1 MSAES
6 WFGDPQYKVDGSIRF
21 NNADNGFLQYGPL
34 AAGNRRTWTLS
45 LWIKRGLSTTVT
57 GYEDIFSVNGSNSY
71 LAFTGDDDDSIR
83 INSHDGSQRMA
94 LVTNEIFRD
103 PMAWYHLVFRCD
115 TTQGTDTDR
124 FRLYVNGR
132 EVGGETSAEPGG
144 FKASANSID
153 LQYPDQN
160 YELEF
165 NTAAL
170 HDLGAAGN
178 EPSYYMAE
186 VNFVDG
192 ISLGPD
198 SFGET
203 ETLDRV
209 GFSAAQE
216 NRTGQWIPVK
226 YSGAFGT
233 NGFFL
238 PFSGTDE
245 IASATGGTIT
255 TDATNFK
262 VHKFTSNGTYVLSAP
277 DTGFAEVDILIVGG
291 GGNAPGG
298 SSSLGG
304 GGGGGGGLYYKSG
317 TCLAAGTYSVVVGAA
332 SADSSFA
339 GITALAGGDGGSQN
353 AGQAGGSGGGGVG
366 NAAAGA
372 TSNALLGFAGG
383 IGLGTIGSSV
393 CSGGGGGGAGG
404 VGTNSA
410 DNATGNTLSFSDG
423 GAGLAI
429 DIVAAGTNV
438 TYAAGG
444 KGADHDSATDGV
456 DGAANTGTGASGG
469 GGSGGGGGTGGTG
482 IVVIRHKF
490 Q

>member
-45 LWIKRGLSTTVT
+45 LWIKRGLSTAVT
-57 GYEDIFSVNGSNSY
+57 GYEDIFSVSGSNSY
-71 LAFTGDDDDSIR
+71 ISFSGDNDDSIR
-83 INSHDGSQRMA
+83 IFSHDGSVRMA
-94 LVTNEIFRD
+94 LVTEEVFRD
-103 PMAWYHLVFRCD
+103 PMAWYHLIFRCD
-115 TTQGTDTDR
+115 TTQSTASER

-132 EVGGETSAEPGG
+132 EAGNETTAEAGG
-144 FKASANSID
+144 FKASANNYD

-165 NTAAL
+165 NKAAL

-216 NRTGQWIPVK
+216 NRTGQWVPVK

-233 NGFFL
+233 NGYYL

-262 VHKFTSNGTYVLSAP
+262 VHKFTSSGTYVLSAP

-304 GGGGGGGLYYKSG
+304 GGGGAGGFYYKES

-332 SADSSFA
+332 TVSSSFA
-339 GITALAGGDGGSQN
+339 GITATRGGNGGSQG
-353 AGQAGGSGGGGVG
+353 AGADGGSGGGGVG

-372 TSNALLGFAGG
+372 GQALLGNNGG
-383 IGLGTIGSSV
+383 IGLGTIGASV
-393 CSGGGGGGAGG
+393 CSGGGGGGAAA

-423 GAGLAI
+423 GAGLAV
-429 DIVAAGTNV
+429 DIIAAGTDV
-438 TYAAGG
+438 TFAAGG
-444 KGADHDSATDGV
+444 KGGDHDSSTAGV
-456 DGAANTGTGASGG
+456 DGAANTGNGASGG
-469 GGSGGGGGTGGTG
+469 GGSGGAAGTGGSG